1 MTDAKRYEDAICR
14 QDAKEQS
21 EKRRERLAELFRDVE
36 ERTMTDQERQFRAAY
51 RRLSRPQAQAIFELM
66 VCWRD
71 GTGPDVA
78 EVTELT

>member
-1 MTDAKRYEDAICR
+1 MTATERYEDAILR
-14 QDAKEQS
+14 QDAVELR
-21 EKRRERLAELFRDVE
+21 EKRRERIAEVFRDVE